1 MPKPSLK
8 LSNNFS
14 AEQIQRLSE
23 LLPKLKEKLA
33 PPITSVDILDRNFT
47 HQVNFIED
55 PFKLKAAFCTRR
67 SAKSYTGG
75 LYLIR
80 EALSTP
86 NVSCLYIALTRDS
99 AKKIM
104 WKDVLKAI
112 NRKFNLN
119 ANFNETLLTMTLPN
133 GSVIYLTGVDADE
146 NEKEKLLGQKYK
158 LVIADEAAS
167 YSINL
172 RELIYG
178 ILKPAVADYR
188 GTICLLGTAGNITQ
202 GLFFDITTGKE
213 PGWSL
218 HQWTAHQNPYIAKQ
232 WQEELDEI
240 KQTRPLFMQTPLF
253 KQWYLNEWVIDDT
266 KLVYWYRPGR
276 NDYSQL
282 AIKGDWQYV
291 LGVDLGYRPDP
302 SAFCLLGFHHH
313 DKTLYVIESFKR
325 LEMDITDVANCI
337 KTYQSR
343 FPIFKV
349 VIDGS
354 NKQAVEE
361 MQKRHDIALTA
372 ADKRGK
378 SDFIEIMNAE
388 FTQER
393 IKVNPHTNID
403 LIDEWKRL
411 VWKMTGDK
419 IDIPREEHPGLPNHI
434 ADACLYGWRY
444 CYQFLSEPAKPKVD
458 MNNRQQYLKH
468 TEALME
474 AKLEKQIQFE
484 KAQENINDFWAVSS
498 LDDETDVLKHYLNKK
513 RGK

>member
-1 MPKPSLK
+1 MNL
-8 LSNNFS
+8 L
-14 AEQIQRLSE
+14 RE
-23 LLPKLKEKLA
+23 LLPRLEALTPA
-33 PPITSVDILDRNFT
+33 VPVRDILDRNFS
-47 HQVNFIED
+47 HQLNFITD
-55 PFKLKAAFCTRR
+55 PAKLKAAFCTRR

-75 LYLIR
+75 LYLIK
-80 EALSTP
+80 EALETP

-104 WKDVLKAI
+104 WKDILKDI
-112 NRKFNLN
+112 DRKNNLR

-146 NEKEKLLGQKYK
+146 EEKNKLLGQKYK
-158 LVIADEAAS
+158 LVVCDEAS
-167 YSINL
+167 TYSIDL

-202 GLFFDITTGKE
+202 GLFFDITNSKE

-218 HQWTAHQNPYIAKQ
+218 HKWTAFQNPYIARQ
-232 WQEELDEI
+232 WQEEIEDIE
-240 KQTRPLFMQTPLF
+240 KTRPLFKQTPLYR
-253 KQWYLNEWVIDDT
+253 QWYLNEWVIDVT
-266 KLVYWYRPGR
+266 KLVYWYKEDR
-276 NDYSQL
+276 NDYSSL
-282 AIKGDWQYV
+282 SIKGDWQYV

-313 DKTLYVIESFKR
+313 DKVLYVIESFKR
-325 LEMDITDVANCI
+325 LEMDITDVAECI
-337 KTYQSR
+337 KSYQSR

-349 VIDGS
+349 IIDGS

-361 MQKRHDIALTA
+361 MQKRHGIALTA

-388 FTQER
+388 FVQER
-393 IKVNPHTNID
+393 IKINPQTNRD
-403 LIDEWKRL
+403 LVDEWKRL
-411 VWKMTGDK
+411 VWKMTGEH

-434 ADACLYGWRY
+434 ADSCLYGWRY

-458 MNNRQQYLKH
+458 LNNREQYIKH
-468 TEALME
+468 TQSLME
-474 AKLEKQIQFE
+474 QSLEKQIAVQ
-484 KAQENINDFWAVSS
+484 KAQENEEDFWAISA
-498 LDDETDVLKHYLNKK
+498 LDNDTDILKHYLNKK
-513 RGK
+513 RGR